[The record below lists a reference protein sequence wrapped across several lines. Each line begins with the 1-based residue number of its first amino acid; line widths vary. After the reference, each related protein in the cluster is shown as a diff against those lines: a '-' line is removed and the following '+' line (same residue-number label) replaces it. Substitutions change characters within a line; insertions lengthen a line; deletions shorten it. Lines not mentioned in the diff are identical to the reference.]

1 MKPRKKKSLGS
12 LDSLLDTM
20 TSVVGILLI
29 MLIVIQL
36 DVTNAVQRI
45 ISEQE
50 NIERG
55 ISDAQLAEM
64 EQAKQALRATQK
76 DLQNQLVTARE
87 QRVSGSAEAQRLNQE
102 IKTLQ
107 TQVDTRRSAA
117 AAAEKKAAAARLLA
131 AEAAKKKAEINK
143 LKTEIAVVMTD
154 FNDAKNTLRATPVPT
169 ALPAK
174 VVKLPA
180 PKAAPEGAKPI
191 YVICREGLVAP
202 VDQAGLIKAVKAA
215 VEKSGLKPNDKNEYD
230 GKKFESLFKA
240 RYVGDKDWRLKAVE
254 APNHRMRFHLYKQPR
269 TGENRRNI
277 QSQVSRYRLLLTRL
291 NKKEHYLVFLVW
303 PDSYDTYLMAR
314 SISNHHGF
322 AAGWRPETTKEGW
335 TPYLGNYLTEGYH
348 ESRPP
353 PDPNAAAKPVDE
365 RPKPVDVID

>member
-1 MKPRKKKSLGS
+1 MKRRKKKSLGS

-50 NIERG
+50 NIQRG
-55 ISDAQLAEM
+55 VSDAQLAEM
-64 EQAKQALRATQK
+64 EAAKNKLLANQK
-76 DLQNQLVTARE
+76 SLQNQLVTARKD
-87 QRVSGSAEAQRLNQE
+87 RISGSADAQRLNQE
-102 IKTLQ
+102 IATLKAQLEQRQ
-107 TQVDTRRSAA
+107 TTAD
-117 AAAEKKAAAARLLA
+117 AAEKKAAAARLLA
-131 AEAAKKKAEINK
+131 AEAARKKSEIAK
-143 LKTEIAVVMTD
+143 LKTEVAAIMTD
-154 FNDAKNTLRATPVPT
+154 VNDSRNKLRATPIPS

-180 PKAAPEGAKPI
+180 PKAAPEGAKPL
-191 YVICREGLVAP
+191 YVICHEGLVAA
-202 VDQAGLIKAVKAA
+202 VDNDGLIKSVKGAL
-215 VEKSGLKPNDKNEYD
+215 EKYGLKPDAKNEYD
-230 GKKFESLFKA
+230 GKKFEALFKN
-240 RYVGDKDWRLKAVE
+240 RYVGDKDWRLKSVE
-254 APNHRMRFHLYKQPR
+254 APNHRMRFHLYRQNR
-269 TGENRRNI
+269 AGENRRDI
-277 QSQVSRYRLLLTRL
+277 QSQVSRYRLMLTRL
-291 NKKEHYLVFLVW
+291 NKKERYLVFLVW

-335 TPYLGNYLTEGYH
+335 TPPLGTYLTQGYQA
-348 ESRPP
+348 SRPP
-353 PDPNAAAKPVDE
+353 PNPNAPARPVDP